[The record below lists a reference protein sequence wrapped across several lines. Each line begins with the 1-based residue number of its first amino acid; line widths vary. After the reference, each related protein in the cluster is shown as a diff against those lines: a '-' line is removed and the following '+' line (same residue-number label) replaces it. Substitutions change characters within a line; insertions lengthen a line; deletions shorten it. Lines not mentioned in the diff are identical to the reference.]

1 MTTIEV
7 RVGPLSCA
15 WPSIPPGVIAA
26 CRHLQAVTHQAYREG
41 FAAAVDHAV
50 LYFDAFAKNA
60 ATSCKKSRSFL
71 TRASSRFMATIPSS
85 PRLPMTLECL
95 RTAALGFT
103 TPAPRHIGI
112 DPQLTRGLAGQHS
125 GRSGQ
130 LDSLT
135 PELGGVFSSFR
146 HDTPPR
152 VLSPC
157 SGVYV
162 KPG

>member
-26 CRHLQAVTHQAYREG
+26 CRHLQAVTHQVYREG

-60 ATSCKKSRSFL
+60 AASCKKSRSFL

-112 DPQLTRGLAGQHS
+112 DPSSCAAWRVNTQDVRGSSIASRLNSVEYFLRFAMTH
-125 GRSGQ
+125 R
-130 LDSLT
+130 
-135 PELGGVFSSFR
+135 LGYCHPV
-146 HDTPPR
+146 R
-152 VLSPC
+152 VC
-157 SGVYV
+157 T
-162 KPG
+162 